1 MRRLGGSVLEP
12 VPLISLIAT
21 SLSFRLVFEQ
31 NLFGYYFMALAVLL
45 IVLDAVNGRIRG
57 QLVAWLSLVLLA
69 FDPVPRIHL
78 LSEYSP
84 SVLVVIACF
93 SILWG
98 IRHDRVH
105 WYLVAWVGVVA
116 VAFASYPIGNF
127 RYPLPTW
134 LWQLVLVSTGVALAV
149 KPLMSWKPDVLDQS
163 PMYLAVGASHSPLQ
177 NRDGSRS
184 TEPDEIRTTGGSL
197 FRHAILSTRCRAS
210 FSDVSQMG

>member
-1 MRRLGGSVLEP
+1 MRRLGRSVLEP

-21 SLSFRLVFEQ
+21 SISFRLVFEQ

-45 IVLDAVNGRIRG
+45 LLLDAVHGRIRG
-57 QLVAWLSLVLLA
+57 QLVAWLTLVVLA

-84 SVLVVIACF
+84 SVLHGDRVLSRF
-93 SILWG
+93 SG
-98 IRHDRVH
+98 ASGHDRVH

-134 LWQLVLVSTGVALAV
+134 LWQIVLVSTGVALAV
-149 KPLMSWKPDVLDQS
+149 KPLLSWKPDVLDQRAMNPAPAS
-163 PMYLAVGASHSPLQ
+163 TSCEDDLGVRGSGVLATGFLVSAAPVGRQDWFLL
-177 NRDGSRS
+177 GTT
-184 TEPDEIRTTGGSL
+184 TEFLRVLDS
-197 FRHAILSTRCRAS
+197 
-210 FSDVSQMG
+210 